1 MYGDRSA
8 LPDQGD
14 SVRGCRRRQRF
25 PIGWQC
31 SNIVLMRAITIGALL
46 TVSTLAS
53 AQTPSSI
60 PPASDQ
66 IAQAVLPLP
75 KDLREGAT
83 VLGYAADG
91 KFTSLR
97 AGTGSMVCLSNN
109 PNVERW
115 HVACYHKSLEPFMA
129 RGRELRTQGVQGPQ
143 VDSVRFRE
151 AKEGKLKLPS
161 EPALLYSLT
170 GPKDSF
176 DAASGTAPKATPLFV
191 VYMPYA
197 TSESTGLSAQPL
209 RGMPWVMFPGTPK
222 AHIMFVPS
230 MSP

>member
-1 MYGDRSA
+1 MNASKKHMKAIGIATLLGFSA
-8 LPDQGD
+8 
-14 SVRGCRRRQRF
+14 
-25 PIGWQC
+25 
-31 SNIVLMRAITIGALL
+31 
-46 TVSTLAS
+46 TVG
-53 AQTPSSI
+53 AQTPAAPI
-60 PPASDQ
+60 LPATDQ

-75 KDLREGAT
+75 KDLRDGAS
-83 VLGYAADG
+83 VLGYGADG
-91 KFTSLR
+91 KFASLR
-97 AGTGSMVCLSNN
+97 AGTGSMVCLSSN
-109 PNVERW
+109 PNMERW

-129 RGRELRTQGVQGPQ
+129 RGRELRTQGVQGTQ

-176 DAASGTAPKATPLFV
+176 DAASGTASKATPLFV

>member
-1 MYGDRSA
+1 MKAIVVGTLLS
-8 LPDQGD
+8 LS
-14 SVRGCRRRQRF
+14 SV
-25 PIGWQC
+25 
-31 SNIVLMRAITIGALL
+31 V
-46 TVSTLAS
+46 V
-53 AQTPSSI
+53 AQAPAASI

-75 KDLREGAT
+75 KDLRDGAT

-91 KFTSLR
+91 KFASLR
-97 AGTGSMVCLSNN
+97 AGTGAMVCLSSN

-151 AKEGKLKLPS
+151 AKEGKLKLPG

>member
-1 MYGDRSA
+1 MKAIALAALVSA
-8 LPDQGD
+8 SSL
-14 SVRGCRRRQRF
+14 
-25 PIGWQC
+25 
-31 SNIVLMRAITIGALL
+31 AGAQAP
-46 TVSTLAS
+46 SAS
-53 AQTPSSI
+53 ILSAT
-60 PPASDQ
+60 DQ

-75 KDLREGAT
+75 RDLRDGAT
-83 VLGYAADG
+83 VLGYAPDG

-97 AGTGSMVCLSNN
+97 TGTGAMVCLSSN
-109 PNVERW
+109 PSMERW

-151 AKEGKLKLPS
+151 AKEGKLMLPK

-176 DAASGTAPKATPLFV
+176 DAATVSAPKATPLFV

>member
-1 MYGDRSA
+1 MKT
-8 LPDQGD
+8 
-14 SVRGCRRRQRF
+14 
-25 PIGWQC
+25 
-31 SNIVLMRAITIGALL
+31 IVIGALCTMS
-46 TVSTLAS
+46 TVSA
-53 AQTPSSI
+53 AQTP
-60 PPASDQ
+60 PAVIAPAADQ
-66 IAQAVLPLP
+66 ITQAVLPLP

-83 VLGYAADG
+83 VLGYAPDG

-97 AGTGSMVCLSNN
+97 SGTGSMVCLSSN
-109 PNVERW
+109 PNLERW
-115 HVACYHKSLEPFMA
+115 HVACYHRSLEPFMA

-151 AKEGKLKLPS
+151 AKEGKLKLPT

-176 DAASGTAPKATPLFV
+176 DAATASAPKATPLFV

-197 TSESTGLSAQPL
+197 TSESTGLSAQPQ
-209 RGMPWVMFPGTPK
+209 RGSPWVMFPGTPK
-222 AHIMFVPS
+222 AHIMFVPT